1 MDNTAKQLLSPTDY
15 YIPFFETENKVIYV
29 GIPIKIKTYGQAL
42 FSAPLILINY
52 GATKAVS
59 ENSLKN
65 ADNIVGTDKIINP
78 DKYTIIEFEI
88 DADSSYS
95 FTYESYR
102 HFSKKDMDAI
112 INKAIH
118 YFNLPEPQL
127 IYNV

>member
-1 MDNTAKQLLSPTDY
+1 MENTAKQLLSPSDY

-29 GIPIKIKTYGQAL
+29 GIPIKMKTYGQPL

-52 GATKAVS
+52 GASKTVS
-59 ENSLKN
+59 EKSLKSI
-65 ADNIVGTDKIINP
+65 DNIIGQDKIINP
-78 DKYTIIEFEI
+78 DKYAIVEFEI

-112 INKAIH
+112 INKAIEH
-118 YFNLPEPQL
+118 FNLPEPQL
-127 IYNV
+127 IYNI